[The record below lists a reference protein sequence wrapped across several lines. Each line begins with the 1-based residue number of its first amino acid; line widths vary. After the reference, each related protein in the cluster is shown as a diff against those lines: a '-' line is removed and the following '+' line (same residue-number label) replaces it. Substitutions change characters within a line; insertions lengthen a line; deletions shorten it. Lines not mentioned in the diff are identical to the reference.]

1 MNVGGVHMLDVFALH
16 FVNSLMK
23 QLSYVYIVVI
33 GIFISLISMKLHVS
47 CQMWGVLG
55 SCPKGSMFY
64 WIAFV
69 K

>member
-1 MNVGGVHMLDVFALH
+1 MLDVFALH

-23 QLSYVYIVVI
+23 QLSYMYIVDI
-33 GIFISLISMKLHVS
+33 GIFISLISMKLHIS
-47 CQMWGVLG
+47 CQMWRVLG
-55 SCPKGSMFY
+55 SCPKWSMFY